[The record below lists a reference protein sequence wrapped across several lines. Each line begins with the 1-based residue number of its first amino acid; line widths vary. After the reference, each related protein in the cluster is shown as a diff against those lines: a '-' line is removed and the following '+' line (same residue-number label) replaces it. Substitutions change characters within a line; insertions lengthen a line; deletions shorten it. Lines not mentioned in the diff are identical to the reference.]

1 MPLDLIR
8 RLLTPLRNPVPTSR
22 YPETEP
28 LLQFATR
35 GLPAIDPARCEQN
48 GDCVEICPTN
58 AIEFRVGVDSATRQL
73 DGMLFLGGG
82 LLNQDSGLANRTA
95 ALEYRSSLPPAIRS
109 APTAPSIDAG
119 RCVFCAACV
128 TACPTGAITMTPR
141 VELAR
146 TTRTELIERP
156 PGLVL
161 ATDDLIAADRTRA
174 RILGALGRSLHVR
187 HLDAGS
193 CNGCDWEIA
202 ALLNPYHDI
211 QRLGIDFVA
220 SPRHADLLLVT
231 GVMTRNLEE
240 AARRTYEAM
249 PEPRLVVAVGA
260 CAISG
265 GVFAGS
271 PQIRDGAAAVLPV
284 DAFIPGCPP
293 RPEAIIEGILLALES
308 RRSAQRTAAD
318 AADFAAGPAG
328 GPGLGP
334 VDGPGLSSMSG
345 R

>member
-1 MPLDLIR
+1 MPLDLVR

-22 YPETEP
+22 YPEAEP

-35 GLPAIDPARCEQN
+35 GLPAIDPSRCDKN
-48 GDCVEICPTN
+48 GDCVDICPTN
-58 AIEFRVGVDSATRQL
+58 AIEFGVGVDSATHPV
-73 DGMLFLGGG
+73 DGMLVLGGG
-82 LLNQDSGLANRTA
+82 LLDEAVALANRTA
-95 ALEYRSSLPPAIRS
+95 ALEYASSRPPTVRS

-128 TACPTGAITMTPR
+128 TACPAGAISMTPR

-146 TTRTELIERP
+146 PRRAELIERP
-156 PGLVL
+156 LTVVS
-161 ATDDLIAADRTRA
+161 AIDDLLAADRARA
-174 RILGALGRSLHVR
+174 RILAAHGRSLHVR

-202 ALLNPYHDI
+202 ALLNPYHDV

-231 GVMTRNLEE
+231 GVVTRNLEE
-240 AARRTYEAM
+240 AALRTYDAM

-271 PQIRDGAAAVLPV
+271 PQIRDGAAAILPV
-284 DAFIPGCPP
+284 DVFVPGCPP
-293 RPEAIIEGILLALES
+293 RPEAIIEGMLLALES
-308 RRSAQRTAAD
+308 RRSAEREAAD
-318 AADFAAGPAG
+318 AAKRR
-328 GPGLGP
+328 
-334 VDGPGLSSMSG
+334 S
-345 R
+345 RR